1 MILHKI
7 EKFLIKIECFF
18 HKINVG
24 RIIAY
29 HCRGYV
35 KTRIE
40 SWYCGNHIVY
50 FEGMLCD
57 FRKLKWEIKRKL
69 YKERVYV
76 INAKDDFLVIQRYEN
91 LKREKLLK
99 KEVEENVD

>member
-1 MILHKI
+1 MILYKI
-7 EKFLIKIECFF
+7 KKFLIRIECFF

-40 SWYCGNHIVY
+40 SWSGGNHIVY
-50 FEGMLCD
+50 FEGKLCEL
-57 FRKLKWEIKRKL
+57 RKLKWKIKRKV
-69 YKERVYV
+69 YKERVLC
-76 INAKDDFLVIQRYEN
+76 ISAKGDFLIIQLYNEN
-91 LKREKLLK
+91 LKLAHQLK
-99 KEVEENVD
+99 RS

>member
-7 EKFLIKIECFF
+7 KNFLKRINGFF

-35 KTRIE
+35 KVRIE
-40 SWYCGNHIVY
+40 SWNNWNHIVY
-50 FEGMLCD
+50 FEGSLVEL
-57 FRKLKWEIKRKL
+57 RKLKWKIKGKL
-69 YKERVYV
+69 YKERVYC
-76 INAKDDFLVIQRYEN
+76 INAKDDFLVIQLFNEK
-91 LKREKLLK
+91 LKLEKLLK
-99 KEVEENVD
+99 KELENDK